1 MSRHVTVAPA
11 PPAPDTGLEIRVL
24 GPLEVRVDGVP
35 LVVDTRKALAILA
48 LLAAERRPFAREEL
62 AAMLWPESDDASARG
77 ALRRTLSVLRSALG
91 DRWLLVDR
99 STVTLDA
106 AGTWIDLAI
115 VEAADSDTSSA
126 PLREASSV
134 ARGPFLSGFSLR
146 DSPDFDDWR
155 ATRAVAAERT
165 VARVLDR
172 LASSAEG
179 EGDLPAAVAAATRRL
194 ELDSLDEPAQRR
206 LMLLLAR
213 SGDRAGAIRQYRA
226 CVAGLERELGVAP
239 LAETTA
245 LYEAIRDERVPPSGR
260 VAVPDELPPPGMA
273 GLVPAPPT
281 SGRLPLVGRAR
292 EMTVVLEAHGD
303 AVPDGRVAYVTGEA
317 GIGKSRLAE
326 DLGAA
331 VSAAGGAAIVG
342 RSFASESGIAYG
354 VIAEL
359 LRVGLNH
366 PDALDR
372 LRRLPSTT
380 LNEIE
385 RLVPL
390 PAELSVPRGEGNI
403 RGVGEDGPA
412 ARARLLE
419 AIAGALAA
427 LVAGPV
433 PGLITIEDLQWA
445 DDASREALA
454 WLARR
459 LESRSLLLLLTWRP
473 EDLDD
478 LGSAFAATVDA
489 LPSAVSVPLRRL
501 DGDDV
506 ERLVAAASTMGGPSM
521 AADALLEESEGLP
534 LFVVE
539 ALAAGTST
547 VEGPTRSVRA
557 LLRERL
563 ATVSETAGQVLSAAA
578 VIGRS
583 FDLPLV
589 RGASG
594 RSEDETVTALEE
606 LVRRGIVREAPATE
620 VAFDFAHAK
629 LRDAAYDAT
638 SLARRR
644 LLHRRTA
651 ELLRAEGGGRDD
663 PGRLVQIAI
672 HERAAGREAEAAD
685 AFRQAGVQARSLFA
699 NREAAAHLETAI
711 GLGHPEVAGIQLL
724 LGEVR
729 MALGDY
735 AGAIAALEAAP
746 QRRQTTSFRGSSSG
760 SGGCTLAEAIS
771 RRRPATST
779 RRSRRS
785 SLARRRPPPIFS
797 RGRSSSGLSWPT
809 VRASSTSPTSPRR
822 ARSASQKRSGTV
834 RVPAPPTGFWGWL
847 RGRPAIWTPRGRPW
861 GRVSPWRTPIRM
873 QGRRSRPAMPWPWS
887 RQPPAIGLPR
897 SRCSRPPSTSA
908 AERASATSRR
918 PSRTASRTSFTP
930 WVGPTKRWR
939 TSSRRWRS
947 SPRSVGTPASWSRRS
962 GSSSPGRALPR
973 QCVRARHGNE
983 RMDAPESGAWIATLR
998 PADPAAAG
1006 RDPEGTIH
1014 DPR

>member
-62 AAMLWPESDDASARG
+62 AAMLWPESDDESARG

-380 LNEIE
+380 LTEIE

-390 PAELSVPRGEGNI
+390 PAGLSVPRGEGNI

-412 ARARLLE
+412 ARVRLLE

-433 PGLITIEDLQWA
+433 PGLIIIEDLQWA

-478 LGSAFAATVDA
+478 LGSAFAATVEG
-489 LPSAVSVPLRRL
+489 LPSAVAVPLRRL
-501 DGDDV
+501 GRDDV

-521 AADALLEESEGLP
+521 AAGALLEESEGLP

-539 ALAAGTST
+539 ALAAGTSM

-594 RSEDETVTALEE
+594 RSEDEAVTALEE
-606 LVRRGIVREAPATE
+606 LVRRGIVREAPSTE
-620 VAFDFAHAK
+620 AFDFAHAK

-638 SLARRR
+638 SLTRRR

-651 ELLRAEGGGRDD
+651 ELLRADTGKRDD

-672 HERAAGREAEAAD
+672 HERDAGREAAAAE
-685 AFRQAGVQARSLFA
+685 AFRDAGMRARALYA

-711 GLGHPEVAGIQLL
+711 ALGYPDAAAIQVP
-724 LGEVR
+724 LGEAR
-729 MALGDY
+729 IALGDY
-735 AGAIAALEAAP
+735 AGAIAALEAA
-746 QRRQTTSFRGSSSG
+746 
-760 SGGCTLAEAIS
+760 AAA
-771 RRRPATST
+771 ATDDQLPGVEL
-779 RRSRRS
+779 RLGRVH
-785 SLARRRPPPIFS
+785 ARR
-797 RGRSSSGLSWPT
+797 GDLLT
-809 VRASSTSPTSPRR
+809 AASH
-822 ARSASQKRSGTV
+822 
-834 RVPAPPTGFWGWL
+834 L
-847 RGRPAIWTPRGRPW
+847 E
-861 GRVSPWRTPIRM
+861 
-873 QGRRSRPAMPWPWS
+873 
-887 RQPPAIGLPR
+887 
-897 SRCSRPPSTSA
+897 A
-908 AERASATSRR
+908 A
-918 PSRTASRTSFTP
+918 
-930 WVGPTKRWR
+930 
-939 TSSRRWRS
+939 
-947 SPRSVGTPASWSRRS
+947 
-962 GSSSPGRALPR
+962 
-973 QCVRARHGNE
+973 
-983 RMDAPESGAWIATLR
+983 IATLELEATASASHLLAR
-998 PADPAAAG
+998 ALVERAVVAYRAGELDLAGLAATRALRIAESSADDAGTGAAHRLLGLVARGTGDLDGARASLVRSLALADADPDTGAAIAARNALALVEAAAGDPAAAITLLEAALDDCLRTGERHLEAAVENSLADQFHAIG
-1006 RDPEGTIH
+1006 RADEAMLHLKRAVAIFAEVGGRPGELEPEIWKLVAW
-1014 DPR
+1014 

>member
-1 MSRHVTVAPA
+1 MSRPA
-11 PPAPDTGLEIRVL
+11 ASPPPQAAQGDTLEIRVL
-24 GPLEVRVDGVP
+24 GPLEVRVDGAP

-48 LLAAERRPFAREEL
+48 LLATERRPFAREAL
-62 AAMLWPESDDASARG
+62 AAMLWPESDDESARG

-91 DRWLLVDR
+91 DRWLRVDR
-99 STVTLDA
+99 STVALDA
-106 AGTWIDLAI
+106 TGTWMDLAI
-115 VEAADSDTSSA
+115 VEAADAETSSA
-126 PLREASSV
+126 PLREASSA

-146 DSPDFDDWR
+146 DSPEFDDWR
-155 ATRAVAAERT
+155 ATRAVAVERT

-172 LASSAEG
+172 LASSAEA

-226 CVAGLERELGVAP
+226 CVAGLERELGVTP

-245 LYEAIRDERVPPSGR
+245 LYEAIRDERVRTAARTGDPG
-260 VAVPDELPPPGMA
+260 ELPPPVGA
-273 GLVPAPPT
+273 RLVPAPSAP
-281 SGRLPLVGRAR
+281 GRLPLVGRAR
-292 EMTVVLEAHGD
+292 EMTVLRDTHRD
-303 AVPDGRVAYVTGEA
+303 AAPDGRVAYVTGEA

-326 DLGAA
+326 DLGAE
-331 VSAAGGAAIVG
+331 VSAAGGAVIVA
-342 RSFASESGIAYG
+342 RSFASETGIAYG
-354 VIAEL
+354 VIVGL
-359 LRVGLNH
+359 LRVGLSH
-366 PDALDR
+366 PDAIER
-372 LRRLPSTT
+372 LRRLPPNT
-380 LNEIE
+380 LDELG

-390 PAELSVPRGEGNI
+390 PAELSDPRGAGDV
-403 RGVGEDGPA
+403 RGVAEDGLA

-433 PGLITIEDLQWA
+433 VGLITVEDIQWA

-459 LESRSLLLLLTWRP
+459 LEDRSLLLLLTWRP

-478 LGSAFAATVDA
+478 LASAFAATVDA

-606 LVRRGIVREAPATE
+606 LVRRGIVREVPAAPE

-663 PGRLVQIAI
+663 PGRLVQVAI

-685 AFRQAGVQARSLFA
+685 AFRQAGVQARV
-699 NREAAAHLETAI
+699 AI
-711 GLGHPEVAGIQLL
+711 
-724 LGEVR
+724 
-729 MALGDY
+729 
-735 AGAIAALEAAP
+735 
-746 QRRQTTSFRGSSSG
+746 RQPRG
-760 SGGCTLAEAIS
+760 C
-771 RRRPATST
+771 
-779 RRSRRS
+779 
-785 SLARRRPPPIFS
+785 RPP
-797 RGRSSSGLSWPT
+797 
-809 VRASSTSPTSPRR
+809 
-822 ARSASQKRSGTV
+822 
-834 RVPAPPTGFWGWL
+834 
-847 RGRPAIWTPRGRPW
+847 
-861 GRVSPWRTPIRM
+861 
-873 QGRRSRPAMPWPWS
+873 
-887 RQPPAIGLPR
+887 
-897 SRCSRPPSTSA
+897 
-908 AERASATSRR
+908 
-918 PSRTASRTSFTP
+918 
-930 WVGPTKRWR
+930 
-939 TSSRRWRS
+939 
-947 SPRSVGTPASWSRRS
+947 
-962 GSSSPGRALPR
+962 
-973 QCVRARHGNE
+973 
-983 RMDAPESGAWIATLR
+983 
-998 PADPAAAG
+998 
-1006 RDPEGTIH
+1006 
-1014 DPR
+1014 